1 MWNKQQNDDI
11 YHIQHSNELYFRL
24 KEQTEM
30 NLVRGR
36 QAGTKGARENEVIEI
51 HSDRRV
57 FVYKHIAHT
66 THTTHTIEKIKGTMS
81 RTDQIYFFIH

>member
-1 MWNKQQNDDI
+1 
-11 YHIQHSNELYFRL
+11 
-24 KEQTEM
+24 M

-66 THTTHTIEKIKGTMS
+66 THTIEKIKGTVS